1 MNNMAKKPE
10 DQAVN
15 SEIISIVDDTFE
27 QLYHAVPSVEPVII
41 EKNIIEYDGR
51 MRLFPMEKFNA
62 PAYVA
67 AFSYHFSQKELEAV
81 DAAGTFIL
89 YVKEDMVDKLF
100 KAFGYSVGEAE
111 DEAKCLDVVGQ
122 LGAILAGNLKNK
134 LLNMDCADLVISPPY
149 VYKNAVPSGVPFDY
163 SLFKKQEISFSF
175 WKEKCIVIEVCLGNI
190 AAKGR

>member
-1 MNNMAKKPE
+1 MNNMAKKPD

-27 QLYHAVPSVEPVII
+27 KLYHVVPSAGPGIV

-67 AFSYHFSQKELEAV
+67 AFSYHLSQKQLEIV
-81 DAAGTFIL
+81 DPAGTFIL
-89 YVKEDMVDKLF
+89 YVKEDMVEKLF
-100 KAFGYSVGEAE
+100 KAFGHSAGEAE

-122 LGAILAGNLKNK
+122 LGGILAGNLKNR
-134 LLNMDCADLVISPPY
+134 LVEMDCAELFVSSPY
-149 VYKNAVPSGVPFDY
+149 TYKNAAPEGVPFDY